1 MASDRAQQ
9 PQGGLIMSF
18 RAIVLIAAS
27 ALIAIASVAAF
38 STQSFA
44 RTPAGTTRL
53 HHHHHHHRG
62 VHHSGH
68 VQVPKGQGNQGKM

>member
-44 RTPAGTTRL
+44 RAPAGTTRL
-53 HHHHHHHRG
+53 HHHHHHRG

-68 VQVPKGQGNQGKM
+68 VQVPKDKGKM

>member
-1 MASDRAQQ
+1 
-9 PQGGLIMSF
+9 MSF
-18 RAIVLIAAS
+18 RSIVLIAAS
-27 ALIAIASVAAF
+27 ALVAIAAVAAF

-53 HHHHHHHRG
+53 HHHHHHRG

-68 VQVPKGQGNQGKM
+68 VQVPKEQKKM